1 MTLLVLR
8 VAGAVTLLALI
19 GFSAVSYGDLP
30 ARIPGHFDF
39 SGAPT
44 RFDET
49 SVWSWFM
56 PPAIAAGLWGLLAFV
71 GSRLPSNPELFNF
84 PQKERFL
91 ALPPAHRGPVIE
103 EMQAFLELTSVLVT
117 ALFLVIQLM
126 VWRVAMQ
133 GSAGALAQVPLV
145 GVVLLVLAM
154 LLWLPR
160 LKRAVEVAERR
171 VQAETRGAT

>member
-1 MTLLVLR
+1 MTVLVLR
-8 VAGAVTLLALI
+8 VAGTMMLLALI
-19 GFSAVSYGDLP
+19 GFSAVSYGELP
-30 ARIPGHFDF
+30 ERIPGHFDL

-49 SVWSWFM
+49 SFWSWFA
-56 PPAIAAGLWGLLAFV
+56 PPAIAAAMWGLLAFL
-71 GSRLPSNPELFNF
+71 GSRLPSNPDLFNF
-84 PQKERFL
+84 PQKDRFL
-91 ALPPAHRGPVIE
+91 ALPPVHRRPVIE
-103 EMQAFLELTSVLVT
+103 EMQAFLALTSVLVT

-133 GSAGALAQVPLV
+133 GSAGALAQVPLI

-171 VQAETRGAT
+171 VQAEARGAT